1 MLFIVEQSIK
11 VFVPLGT
18 QRFPFGRL
26 VLAFNEMITQGFY
39 KPNEVVIQSSVY
51 DVQPLFSHYSL
62 ISNEQFNAYIDKT
75 EVVVTHSGVNSIITC
90 MERMEPLVIVPR
102 LHQYGEHVD
111 DHQLEI
117 AELME
122 AKYGI
127 TVVHD
132 MSKLKES
139 IEAAKQRAYLPWVS
153 HKKSLLCAIRSYI
166 NESFNND

>member
-26 VLAFNEMITQGFY
+26 VLAFNE
-39 KPNEVVIQSSVY
+39 
-51 DVQPLFSHYSL
+51 LFSHYSL

-90 MERMEPLVIVPR
+90 MERMKPLVIVPR

-127 TVVHD
+127 IVVHD